1 MEHHFIRK
9 MEIEYLDIILDTL
22 INFKFFRQYSLI
34 THRFSVGPGL
44 TQGFNSLSS
53 AYKSLGNLLKAIK
66 ISNFSSIKLV
76 FRYFQDEFKAD
87 ILKNLLEQLR
97 NKIFSQKSNQNFVNF
112 SLMLITK
119 FKLSFFI

>member
-53 AYKSLGNLLKAIK
+53 AYKSLGNLLKAIET
-66 ISNFSSIKLV
+66 SNFSSIKLV
-76 FRYFQDEFKAD
+76 FRYDEFKAD
-87 ILKNLLEQLR
+87 ILKNLLEQLI
-97 NKIFSQKSNQNFVNF
+97 NQIFSKKSSQNLVNF
-112 SLMLITK
+112 SLMLETK